1 MIDKYELTAKL
12 TAPLLRAFRDGYGT
26 SAIEDAMEDAM
37 AIARAQYHR
46 EEAETKRKKEKD
58 AASDRDRDKM
68 KKLLLASMKAL
79 RSIDDDPA
87 AKFITDEYLDNI
99 LTDDVVDF
107 AAKISEAITNASQT
121 VFDEAFKIQK
131 KEKKNDSSTT
141 RVSNGNTDSDS
152 DSYIIGEWL
161 RHQGW

>member
-12 TAPLLRAFRDGYGT
+12 TGPLLKAFREGYGT

-46 EEAETKRKKEKD
+46 EEAEAKRKKEKE
-58 AASDRDRDKM
+58 ATSDRDKM

-79 RSIDDDPA
+79 RSIDDDPT

-131 KEKKNDSSTT
+131 KEKKDDSTT
-141 RVSNGNTDSDS
+141 THISNSNTDSDS
-152 DSYIIGEWL
+152 DSDIIEEWL
-161 RHQGW
+161 RHQHW